1 MKLIA
6 MTGLVMLLATSTAN
20 AQLSANLGV
29 AVPVRNEAEVF
40 NNGVHFGAAL
50 KIPLLPFQIEGAW
63 DRMSGEDDGSD
74 LTILSA
80 SGVIA
85 LSVTPPL
92 APVGIYVLG
101 GAGVYNT
108 DAVATSTD
116 IGITGGAG
124 VRLRLAGLTPFVEGR
139 GVMIFSE
146 ENKVT
151 YLTASVGLR
160 F

>member
-1 MKLIA
+1 MNKVVIA
-6 MTGLVMLLATSTAN
+6 GLVTLLATSTAN
-20 AQLSANLGV
+20 AQISANVGV
-29 AVPVRNEAEVF
+29 AVPVRNEADVF
-40 NNGVHFGAAL
+40 NNGVHLGAAL

-63 DRMSGEDDGSD
+63 DRMSGEDDGAD

-80 SGVIA
+80 SGVIT
-85 LSVTPPL
+85 LSATPPL
-92 APVGIYVLG
+92 VPVGIYVLG
-101 GAGVYNT
+101 GAGAYNT
-108 DAVATSTD
+108 DAVETSTD

-124 VRLRLAGLTPFVEGR
+124 VRLRLPGLLPFVEGR

-146 ENKVT
+146 DNKVT